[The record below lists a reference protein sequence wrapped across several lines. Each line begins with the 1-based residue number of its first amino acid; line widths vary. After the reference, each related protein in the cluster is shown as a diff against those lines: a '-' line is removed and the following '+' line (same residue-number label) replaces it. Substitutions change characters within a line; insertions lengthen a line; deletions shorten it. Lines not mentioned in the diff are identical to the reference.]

1 MSLAKS
7 TKKKKKTHLRNQFRI
22 EFVPTMGFGASSKR
36 GKNVY
41 NVKVQ
46 SVTRVI
52 VYGTKHAFENLE
64 CKV

>member
-7 TKKKKKTHLRNQFRI
+7 KKKKTHLPNQFRI

-41 NVKVQ
+41 NVEVQ

-52 VYGTKHAFENLE
+52 VYGAKHAFEKFKSAKYN
-64 CKV
+64 